1 MKDKA
6 MKVNFIYLPH
16 PYLNQPNAQIP
27 LGIFYLASCVEKLVD
42 TKVQNFSALTDSQAL
57 DQLEEADVFGITVTV
72 LELLQAN
79 RFAKKIKE
87 KFPNAK
93 VVLGGAGTICDEY
106 VDWTV
111 VDSIIK
117 GEAEISIFEVLT
129 DIYFG
134 NKRQIYQGLAV
145 ENLDKIP
152 FPARHLAKD
161 NLGGNIFAYDKQY
174 KGEGSTNLITSRG
187 CPFDCHY
194 CCAKALRCGK
204 TRFRSPQNVYD
215 EIKFVQDTYNIHQFR
230 IADEMFTADI
240 ERAKEIC
247 KLIKPLNIAWRI
259 STRVKPFSEDLAKTL
274 LDAGCKEISFGI
286 ESFDDDVLLG
296 LNKKATAR
304 DNANA
309 LEICKKVGITTR
321 ALFMIRTP
329 YQTAKTVEINIAWL
343 RTVPYDIIA
352 VTSFIPLPGSDIWN
366 NPDKHNI
373 EILCK
378 DLDKY
383 NFYFYG
389 SNGKNTLENII
400 KIKNRSLEEF
410 NAESEYFREWI
421 EQQGKINRG

>member
-1 MKDKA
+1 
-6 MKVNFIYLPH
+6 MKVNLLYLPH
-16 PYLNQPNAQIP
+16 PYLNQPDAQIP
-27 LGIFYLASCVEKLVD
+27 LGIYYLASALEQSNGGDVQ
-42 TKVQNFSALTDSQAL
+42 VQNFSSMNEEQAIEK
-57 DQLEEADVFGITVTV
+57 LELADVFGITVTV

-79 RFAKKIKE
+79 RFAQRIKR
-87 KFPNAK
+87 KFPNCK
-93 VVLGGAGTICDEY
+93 VILGGAGTICDEY

-111 VDSIIK
+111 IDSIVK
-117 GEAEISIFEVLT
+117 GEAEITIHSILN
-129 DIYFG
+129 DILLG
-134 NKRQIYQGLAV
+134 NEKRIYIGEQV
-145 ENLDKIP
+145 ENLDLLP

-161 NLGGNIFAYDKQY
+161 NLGGNIFAYDKNY

-247 KLIKPLNIAWRI
+247 RLIKPLNIAWRI
-259 STRVKPFSEDLAKTL
+259 STRVKPFTEDLAKTL

-286 ESFDDDVLLG
+286 ESFDDEVLLG
-296 LNKKATAR
+296 LNKRATSY
-304 DNANA
+304 DNAIA

-329 YQTAKTVEINIAWL
+329 YQTANTIKRNIAWL
-343 RTVPYDIIA
+343 KKVPYDIIA

-373 EILCK
+373 EILNK
-378 DLDKY
+378 NLDDY

-389 SNGKNTLENII
+389 SDGRNELKNII

-410 NAESEYFREWI
+410 NEESEFFREWI
-421 EQQGKINRG
+421 EKQGKINHG